1 MMLEESLK
9 LVTVKKK
16 NGKKILLKRK
26 KNYLMSQY
34 PDIVQTVAKNL
45 LVISVQIVALLLTI
59 LLQVM

>member
-9 LVTVKKK
+9 LLTVKKK
-16 NGKKILLKRK
+16 NCKKILLKRK